1 MIFSRLRVCVD
12 YTIKDLP
19 ESERPRERLESQGVE
34 SLSDAEIL
42 AIILRTGTQGLNVRD
57 MCSNI
62 LSEYDFDQLPDVS
75 IESLKDFQG
84 VSRVKAGQLKAAA
97 ELGRRMQH
105 TSRQKIEGLSDVR
118 DETEDM
124 RHLNSEVLRVFYL
137 SAGNEVLAREQTD
150 GGVSSVS
157 FEVEEVLREAV
168 RRKASG
174 IILAHNHPSGRDGAT
189 DDDIRA
195 TRRLL
200 EAADT
205 LGIEVLDHVVVGSSV
220 FSMRESTDLAF

>member
-1 MIFSRLRVCVD
+1 
-12 YTIKDLP
+12 
-19 ESERPRERLESQGVE
+19 
-34 SLSDAEIL
+34 
-42 AIILRTGTQGLNVRD
+42 

-62 LSEYDFDQLPDVS
+62 LSKYDFDQLPDAS
-75 IESLKDFQG
+75 IESLKNFRG

-97 ELGRRMQH
+97 ELGRRMQR

-137 SAGNEVLAREQTD
+137 SAGNEVLAREDTD

-157 FEVEEVLREAV
+157 FEVEKVLRKAV
-168 RRKASG
+168 HRKASG
-174 IILAHNHPSGRDGAT
+174 IILAHNHPSGKNGAT
-189 DDDIRA
+189 KDDIQA

-200 EAADT
+200 EAADS
-205 LGIEVLDHVVVGSSV
+205 LGIEVLDNVVVGRSV
-220 FSMRESTDLAF
+220 VSMRESTDLTF

>member
-1 MIFSRLRVCVD
+1 VD
-12 YTIKDLP
+12 YTMKDLP

-34 SLSDAEIL
+34 SLSDAEVL
-42 AIILRTGTQGLNVRD
+42 AIILRTGTQGLNVRE

-75 IESLKDFQG
+75 VEALKDFEG

-97 ELGRRMQH
+97 ELGRRMQR
-105 TSRQKIEGLSDVR
+105 TSRRKIENLSDVR

-137 SAGNEVLAREQTD
+137 SAGNEVLAREDVD

-189 DDDIRA
+189 DGDIRT
-195 TRRLL
+195 TRRLMD
-200 EAADT
+200 AAEP
-205 LGIEVLDHVVVGSSV
+205 LGIEVLDHVVLGSSAV
-220 FSMRESTDLAF
+220 SMRESTDLGF